1 MLDIWEKSGCS
12 WFHFDV
18 SVMHHS
24 RWYMRAC
31 VFGFFQLS
39 VAFSATPLRQWEKL
53 WWTSVLRFWR
63 ATGRTVQV
71 PHLLVRYCESIC
83 MHTPNFHIHQGHT
96 LFTERL
102 RTACLKLHCTT
113 NESNECPRYNL
124 YPFHMKPTKICPP
137 HKLCFFLF
145 FFCSPVDSARVYEVA
160 PGLSELRAEEWC
172 AATWSRRFIG
182 WPSLPETA
190 DQLHGCCRDS
200 RLFLPPPAASGESAD
215 KSPRRSNL
223 ISWML
228 WLRKSKTGGNTRAS
242 SYMIWP
248 LWCCSLGQCNSLFY
262 EARCKQINTVMLLK
276 STQWR
281 CFVFLSITALISVW

>member
-24 RWYMRAC
+24 RWYMSAC

-145 FFCSPVDSARVYEVA
+145 PSWFCQSV
-160 PGLSELRAEEWC
+160 
-172 AATWSRRFIG
+172 WSCSRFI
-182 WPSLPETA
+182 WTA
-190 DQLHGCCRDS
+190 CWRVMCCYLEPTFHWMTELTWDSWSAAWMLQRLTSFSTPACCQWWVRRQKPTKIQSDQLD
-200 RLFLPPPAASGESAD
+200 
-215 KSPRRSNL
+215 
-223 ISWML
+223 
-228 WLRKSKTGGNTRAS
+228 
-242 SYMIWP
+242 
-248 LWCCSLGQCNSLFY
+248 
-262 EARCKQINTVMLLK
+262 
-276 STQWR
+276 
-281 CFVFLSITALISVW
+281 ALAEKV